1 MTGFQTA
8 FDLGLGDCPPA
19 APPPAGRPPGGGA
32 VRRGPVGLVPAREA
46 KGVVYTKLWVADLI
60 LDLAGYQPAGDLA
73 ARYAVEPSAGEGA
86 FLVPMIRRLLRSL
99 PAHGRRLGDC
109 RDSIHAYEL
118 DADSAAQAVELAA
131 RELLRH
137 GASAGLAREIA
148 EGWVSVGD
156 YLLTS
161 PKDRRA
167 DLVAGNPP
175 YIRYDDVPAD
185 VLAGYRRRYPTMVG
199 RGDVYVGFIE
209 AGLRQLKD
217 GGVLGFICAD
227 RWMRSAYGAELR
239 RMISTAFGVEAVIE
253 MHDAPA
259 FENEVAAYPAVI
271 VIRRARQGQALV
283 ASAGP
288 QAGRS
293 PDGRSIAASVTGLAR
308 GLAAPLPGFAATMV
322 DSWFRGTG
330 PWPSLEPGRLA
341 LLQRLEAR
349 FGPLEDEMTGTKV
362 GIGVATGADRV
373 FITKDPQV
381 AEPGRTVPLAM
392 TADTRHGVLRW
403 SGHYLVDPW
412 TKGGGLVDLAAYPR
426 LRAYFQDR
434 RTELQD
440 RNIAQRVPGDWY
452 RTIDRVHHELTAQP
466 KLYFPDM
473 KLTSNPVLDRG
484 ETYPHHNLYYLT
496 SQAWDLEV
504 LGGLLLSRVAQ
515 LFIEAYCV
523 KMRGGTLRFQAQ
535 YLRRI
540 RVPNP
545 SALSE
550 DLCDR
555 LRLAFRSRDASA
567 ATRAA
572 LEAYEITDLAGELA
586 C

>member
-1 MTGFQTA
+1 MTAFQTA
-8 FDLGLGDCPPA
+8 FDLGLSEDPSNGQPSAELA
-19 APPPAGRPPGGGA
+19 AK
-32 VRRGPVGLVPAREA
+32 RGLVGLAPAVDV
-46 KGVVYTKLWVADLI
+46 KGVVYTRMWVADLI
-60 LDLAGYQPAGDLA
+60 LDLAGYQPARDLA

-86 FLVPMIRRLLRSL
+86 FLVPMIRRLLQSL
-99 PAHGRRLGDC
+99 PAHDRRLDEC
-109 RDSIHAYEL
+109 RDSIRAYEL
-118 DADSAAQAVELAA
+118 DADSAARAVELAA
-131 RELLRH
+131 RELRRH
-137 GASAGLAREIA
+137 GVGSGLAREIA

-156 YLLTS
+156 YLLAS
-161 PKDRRA
+161 PQDRRA

-175 YIRYDDVPAD
+175 YIRYDDVPGDA
-185 VLAGYRRRYPTMVG
+185 LAGYRRMYPTMVG
-199 RGDVYVGFIE
+199 RGDIYVGFIE
-209 AGLRQLKD
+209 AGLRQLTD

-239 RMISTAFGVEAVIE
+239 RMISSAFGVEAVIE

-259 FENEVAAYPAVI
+259 FDNEVAAYPAVI

-288 QAGRS
+288 QAGQAPEDRS
-293 PDGRSIAASVTGLAR
+293 LAVSVTGAAR
-308 GLAAPLPGFAATMV
+308 GQGEPVPGFAATMV
-322 DSWFRGTG
+322 DRWYRGTG
-330 PWPSLEPGRLA
+330 PWPSLEPHRLA
-341 LLQRLEAR
+341 LLQRLEAQ
-349 FGPLEDEMTGTKV
+349 FGPLEDKLTDTKV

-373 FITKDPQV
+373 FITKDPHV
-381 AEPGRTVPLAM
+381 VEPDRIVPLAM
-392 TADTRHGVLRW
+392 TADTRQGVLQW

-412 TKGGGLVDLAAYPR
+412 KQGGGLVDLAAYPR
-426 LRAYFQDR
+426 LRAHFQDR
-434 RTELQD
+434 RTELEG
-440 RNIAQRVPGDWY
+440 RNIARRIPGDWY
-452 RTIDRVHHELTAQP
+452 RTIDRVRHELTAQP

-473 KLTSNPVLDRG
+473 KLASNPVLDTG

-540 RVPNP
+540 RVPDP
-545 SALSE
+545 KTLPE
-550 DLCDR
+550 DLSGR
-555 LRLAFRSRDASA
+555 LRAAFRCRDAAA
-567 ATRAA
+567 ATHAA
-572 LEAYEITDLAGELA
+572 VQAYDIAGLAEVLS